1 MIFVRKGLKDV
12 MEYTN
17 SQQPILACQ
26 KLFVLSHP
34 GKGVEFG
41 LSHPNQYFKE
51 SRDIITGVSVKAEP
65 GLNAG
70 WYSKNLLNNLQF
82 A

>member
-1 MIFVRKGLKDV
+1 

-41 LSHPNQYFKE
+41 LCHPNQYFKE
-51 SRDIITGVSVKAEP
+51 SRAIITGANVKQEP
-65 GLNAG
+65 GANTGIVYFISLNKL
-70 WYSKNLLNNLQF
+70 SF
-82 A
+82 IDV